1 MIQGAAFAAPCN
13 TEIDHELD
21 RRFDHLQNFTQ
32 NRIKITHRGVC
43 AGIWLCQIIAR
54 DVWVSEAKTIE
65 YRFWR
70 TVEPKQGAEGASV
83 SSDARR
89 LCDASGDVTGSEFNR
104 ERKCRKALQTLTF
117 SQLQAKQK
125 APSKEA

>member
-1 MIQGAAFAAPCN
+1 MQHP
-13 TEIDHELD
+13 EIPKSPADLPAYKK
-21 RRFDHLQNFTQ
+21 QTK
-32 NRIKITHRGVC
+32 NRIKITLRGVC

-89 LCDASGDVTGSEFNR
+89 LCDASGDVTGFEFAQHEKR
-104 ERKCRKALQTLTF
+104 RKPLKTLTF
-117 SQLQAKQK
+117 SDVTLFKKHRQNVLTTDLTTYGK
-125 APSKEA
+125 